1 MKTTERVP
9 KLALY
14 ACDCCGDEVVLD
26 IDDHSSHCPGCDESC
41 QWVFV
46 ERVFSW
52 LEMEDPEPYAA

>member
-9 KLALY
+9 KLGLY
-14 ACDCCGDEVVLD
+14 ISECCGDEVVLD
-26 IDDHSSHCPGCDESC
+26 IDDHSSRCPKCDESC
-41 QWVFV
+41 HWAFV